1 MPRPYICLKKS
12 METQEQKFTRELA
25 NSRMQIELLRNQVLL
40 RYYAQLLELDIM
52 QHPKEVKTLMSSIN
66 TLERYARK
74 YTPKDS
80 AKVTPVS
87 NEIQPMTN
95 GKETATNTV
104 PHEGEK
110 TETIE
115 PKKIQNTAVA
125 KPTPHTPVEPPHLSS
140 VTNFP
145 EGIKIKKV
153 VHRSKTHR
161 K

>member
-74 YTPKDS
+74 YTPKGP
-80 AKVTPVS
+80 AEVTP
-87 NEIQPMTN
+87 P
-95 GKETATNTV
+95 
-104 PHEGEK
+104 EGEK

-125 KPTPHTPVEPPHLSS
+125 KPTPHTPVEPPHLPS

>member
-1 MPRPYICLKKS
+1 

-74 YTPKDS
+74 YTPKGS
-80 AKVTPVS
+80 AEATPVS
-87 NEIQPMTN
+87 NETQPMTN

-115 PKKIQNTAVA
+115 PKKYRIRLSQN
-125 KPTPHTPVEPPHLSS
+125 PPH
-140 VTNFP
+140 
-145 EGIKIKKV
+145 IR
-153 VHRSKTHR
+153 RSNSHTSHQ
-161 K
+161 

>member
-1 MPRPYICLKKS
+1 

-87 NEIQPMTN
+87 TKPNRDKRER
-95 GKETATNTV
+95 TATNTV

>member
-1 MPRPYICLKKS
+1 MRMPRPYICLKKS

-80 AKVTPVS
+80 AEVTPVS
-87 NEIQPMTN
+87 NETQPMTN

-115 PKKIQNTAVA
+115 PKKNT
-125 KPTPHTPVEPPHLSS
+125 EY
-140 VTNFP
+140 
-145 EGIKIKKV
+145 GC
-153 VHRSKTHR
+153 RKTHPTYAGR
-161 K
+161 TATPLISDKFPRRNKDKESCPSK

>member
-80 AKVTPVS
+80 AEVTPVS
-87 NEIQPMTN
+87 NETQPMTN

-110 TETIE
+110 IE
-115 PKKIQNTAVA
+115 PGRA
-125 KPTPHTPVEPPHLSS
+125 K
-140 VTNFP
+140 NFHI
-145 EGIKIKKV
+145 GSFVFSLYRNNGQKQ
-153 VHRSKTHR
+153 
-161 K
+161 

>member
-1 MPRPYICLKKS
+1 

-52 QHPKEVKTLMSSIN
+52 QHPKE
-66 TLERYARK
+66 
-74 YTPKDS
+74 
-80 AKVTPVS
+80 
-87 NEIQPMTN
+87 
-95 GKETATNTV
+95 
-104 PHEGEK
+104 
-110 TETIE
+110 
-115 PKKIQNTAVA
+115 
-125 KPTPHTPVEPPHLSS
+125 PPHLSS

>member
-1 MPRPYICLKKS
+1 
-12 METQEQKFTRELA
+12 
-25 NSRMQIELLRNQVLL
+25 
-40 RYYAQLLELDIM
+40 
-52 QHPKEVKTLMSSIN
+52 
-66 TLERYARK
+66 
-74 YTPKDS
+74 
-80 AKVTPVS
+80 
-87 NEIQPMTN
+87 MTN

-153 VHRSKTHR
+153 AGEKNSPATLSLMNKGNFLFNYSHYYLI
-161 K
+161 

>member
-1 MPRPYICLKKS
+1 

-80 AKVTPVS
+80 AEVTPVS
-87 NEIQPMTN
+87 NETQPMTN

-104 PHEGEK
+104 PHEGK
-110 TETIE
+110 NTEY
-115 PKKIQNTAVA
+115 
-125 KPTPHTPVEPPHLSS
+125 
-140 VTNFP
+140 
-145 EGIKIKKV
+145 GC
-153 VHRSKTHR
+153 RKTHPTYAGR
-161 K
+161 TATPLISDKFPRRNKDKESCPSK

>member
-80 AKVTPVS
+80 AEVTPVS

-95 GKETATNTV
+95 GKETATQFHTK
-104 PHEGEK
+104 EK
-110 TETIE
+110 K
-115 PKKIQNTAVA
+115 PKLLNRKKYRIRLSQN
-125 KPTPHTPVEPPHLSS
+125 PPH
-140 VTNFP
+140 
-145 EGIKIKKV
+145 IR
-153 VHRSKTHR
+153 RSNRHTSR
-161 K
+161 Q

>member
-80 AKVTPVS
+80 AEVTPVS

-95 GKETATNTV
+95 GK
-104 PHEGEK
+104 
-110 TETIE
+110 
-115 PKKIQNTAVA
+115 KIQNTAVT

>member
-25 NSRMQIELLRNQVLL
+25 DSRMQIELLRNQVLL

-74 YTPKDS
+74 YTPKGS
-80 AKVTPVS
+80 AKATPAP
-87 NEIQPMTN
+87 NETQPMTN
-95 GKETATNTV
+95 EKETATNTV

-110 TETIE
+110 IEIIE
-115 PKKIQNTAVA
+115 PKKIQN
-125 KPTPHTPVEPPHLSS
+125 
-140 VTNFP
+140 
-145 EGIKIKKV
+145 
-153 VHRSKTHR
+153 RKTHPTYAGR
-161 K
+161 TATPLISDKFPRRNKDKESCPSK